1 MKDSLYNQ
9 MMGVGNRIIDTNHIV
24 NGQAYSTYVQPNPTE
39 QLKQSCI
46 EIYKSSLWYN
56 IKTHGKDVF
65 TEQQHKNMLSM
76 LESNDK
82 DTLELLRQILVSKII
97 D

>member
-1 MKDSLYNQ
+1 MTTNLSNSGGITIGTTADYVGQSYPFYTTSNPVEALRNNCTELY
-9 MMGVGNRIIDTNHIV
+9 
-24 NGQAYSTYVQPNPTE
+24 
-39 QLKQSCI
+39 KQ
-46 EIYKSSLWYN
+46 SLWYN
-56 IKTHGKDVF
+56 IKTYGKDVF
-65 TEQQHKNMLSM
+65 TEDNHKNMLSM